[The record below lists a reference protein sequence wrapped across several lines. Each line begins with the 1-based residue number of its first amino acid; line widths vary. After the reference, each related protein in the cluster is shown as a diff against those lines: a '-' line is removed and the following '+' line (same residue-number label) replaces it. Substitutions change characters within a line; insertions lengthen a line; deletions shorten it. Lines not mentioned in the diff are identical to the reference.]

1 MKQPFVFHNFKY
13 YLCKTKHTKN
23 KAMIFFPNCKINI
36 GLSIVGKRK
45 DGFHDIRSVFYPVGL
60 CDALEIRP
68 SEKDESTFT
77 LSGSDIG
84 ECKSE
89 DNLCMKAFR
98 LVQKDYPQIGQ
109 VNMHLHKAIPVFA
122 GLGGGSSDAVS
133 AIRLVDFV
141 FSLGLS
147 KEQILD
153 YACSIGSDCAFFV
166 ENKPMYVSGRGDIIK
181 ITDLSLAGK
190 YIVLVKPDIKIS
202 TKQAYQGVTPKQSDI
217 DYEHLPPIDVWK
229 DVLVNDFEQSL
240 FPKYP
245 ILSSI
250 KQNLYENGAMYASL
264 SGSGATVYGI
274 FEKELDLER
283 IKGGKDAF
291 VWQGILD

>member
-1 MKQPFVFHNFKY
+1 MKQPFVFHSFKY
-13 YLCKTKHTKN
+13 YLCKTKYKQN

-36 GLSIVGKRK
+36 GLSIVGRRP
-45 DGFHDIRSVFYPVGL
+45 DGFHEIRSLFYPVGL

-77 LSGSDIG
+77 LTGSDIG

-109 VNMHLHKAIPVFA
+109 VNMHLHKAIPAFA

-133 AIRLVDFV
+133 VLQLVDFV

-147 KEQILD
+147 KEQILA
-153 YACSIGSDCAFFV
+153 YSASIGSDCAFFV
-166 ENKPMYVSGRGDIIK
+166 ENKPACVSGRGEIIK
-181 ITDLSLAGK
+181 PADISLAGK

-202 TKQAYQGVTPKQSDI
+202 TKQAYQGVSPKPTEV
-217 DYEHLPPIDVWK
+217 DYEHLPPIEVWK

-245 ILSSI
+245 ELSAI
-250 KQNLYENGAMYASL
+250 KQNLYENGAIYASL

-274 FEKELDLER
+274 FEKELDLGR
-283 IKGGKDAF
+283 IKRGKDAF